1 MIGRHQSLVVSLAQM
16 SCPKVFIAIVLL
28 IIWSCDTSTKYEL
41 VELFAGKGFV
51 GREWR
56 SAGRAVGQFDWDYCP
71 AGMNFTGNG
80 GFATAIQMILCLM
93 PMGLVLMGP
102 DCSSW
107 TVISR
112 GTSWRPPHNFWGNLT
127 LPWIQQANLMISR
140 LTLTMMLTVALGCKF
155 LCEQPSGTEPV
166 FARHHRFEEFCNMCC
181 FVFKQRFW
189 MQLHGAPSPKPTSM
203 WSNDD
208 YILDGLD
215 LGPLRKSEREAKT
228 TVETTRKY
236 KDAQGKDR
244 FQGTEALRTTQA
256 YPPALGRA
264 LLQLHDDAKCKPQ
277 FDLRQKQQVDPMST
291 DLQIFQGLSQEDCW
305 VDASLP
311 QVFLYLYQNPAL
323 KIPNEWEA
331 VMRTMQ
337 SDMKKYV
344 VTEEDIIALRDS

>member
-1 MIGRHQSLVVSLAQM
+1 
-16 SCPKVFIAIVLL
+16 
-28 IIWSCDTSTKYEL
+28 
-41 VELFAGKGFV
+41 
-51 GREWR
+51 
-56 SAGRAVGQFDWDYCP
+56 
-71 AGMNFTGNG
+71 
-80 GFATAIQMILCLM
+80 
-93 PMGLVLMGP
+93 
-102 DCSSW
+102 
-107 TVISR
+107 
-112 GTSWRPPHNFWGNLT
+112 
-127 LPWIQQANLMISR
+127 
-140 LTLTMMLTVALGCKF
+140 
-155 LCEQPSGTEPV
+155 
-166 FARHHRFEEFCNMCC
+166 MCC

-203 WSNDD
+203 GSNDD

-291 DLQIFQGLSQEDCW
+291 DLQIFQGLSQEDCG